1 MRMFRSLR
9 VRLALSHTIP
19 VLLFVALLGTV
30 LLYQLERTY
39 FLDNLAAELAGQG
52 SIIASFTREESQV
65 WHNPDLAQFL
75 IEQLQKRMT
84 AQIMLIDANG
94 RVIAASWFDKSV
106 PVGEAVDS
114 HVVDVALQGQSAWS

>member
-1 MRMFRSLR
+1 MLR
-9 VRLALSHTIP
+9 RLRLRLALSHTIP
-19 VLLFVALLGTV
+19 VLLFVALLGTL

-52 SIIASFTREESQV
+52 AIIASFTREESQV
-65 WHNPDLAQFL
+65 WHDPDLAQFL

-94 RVIAASWFDKSV
+94 DVIAGSWFNTAV
-106 PVGEAVDS
+106 HVGEPVNS
-114 HVVDVALQGQSAWS
+114 HVVDVALQGQ